1 MGSDKIP
8 FIYYVH
14 PVIVCA
20 LSYVLVRE
28 IHRWTSVSIYIR
40 ISSSK
45 KKICVDRLKLFYL
58 IFGKKELNSW
68 RV

>member
-14 PVIVCA
+14 PVTVCA

-45 KKICVDRLKLFYL
+45 KKYA
-58 IFGKKELNSW
+58 
-68 RV
+68 

>member
-14 PVIVCA
+14 PVTVYA

-45 KKICVDRLKLFYL
+45 KKYA
-58 IFGKKELNSW
+58 
-68 RV
+68 